1 MDYNFRF
8 FPAIPNLGTFGNNW
22 EKSLFQTLNCAPVCV
37 WNRMRVE
44 VQRSLDS
51 RVSQLLLCDLGGYA
65 DIVQDGSV
73 YVAKLVPR
81 YSLKPCRLR
90 RRPQHTF

>member
-22 EKSLFQTLNCAPVCV
+22 EESLFQTLDCTPVCV

-44 VQRSLDS
+44 VQRGLDG
-51 RVSQLLLCDLGGYA
+51 RVSQLLLRDLGGYA

-73 YVAKLVPR
+73 YVAKLMPR
-81 YSLKPCRLR
+81 HALKPCRLC